1 MLENSEIRTFD
12 RISNNRFYDLT
23 VEINTGFRNDLWIGQ
38 PSGKESLFFK
48 ALQLN

>member
-1 MLENSEIRTFD
+1 MKLERSIKFQITD
-12 RISNNRFYDLT
+12 FYDLT
-23 VEINTGFRNDLWIGQ
+23 VEINIGFQNDLWIGQ